1 MAVLVGVF
9 ETEEAAERAYVR
21 LRETGIAEDN
31 LAFVSNVRGSS
42 VQHRPTTAAELE
54 AERAGDSISIRPAA
68 GLEIAT
74 PDDGDPDAM
83 RDRPAEA
90 AEVVPKDSES
100 PGLDAAAL
108 GAAIGGIAGGGAAGP
123 LGALAGAA
131 IGTGVAALLVARGI
145 GRSEAQRYEDAL
157 REGRFLVAVEA
168 DEPTP
173 EMRAILDV
181 AGAEKVEVRAE

>member
-21 LRETGIAEDN
+21 LHETGVSEGN
-31 LAFVSNVRGSS
+31 LAFISNVRGST
-42 VQHRPTTAAELE
+42 VQQRPTTAAELE
-54 AERAGDSISIRPAA
+54 AERAGDSIAIRPAD

-83 RDRPAEA
+83 RDRA
-90 AEVVPKDSES
+90 AETADVAPKESES

-108 GAAIGGIAGGGAAGP
+108 GAAIGGIAGGGMAGP

-131 IGTGVAALLVARGI
+131 IGTGVATLLVARGV
-145 GRSEAQRYEDAL
+145 GQADAQRYEDAV
-157 REGRFLVAVEA
+157 REGRYLVAVETT
-168 DEPTP
+168 EPTP

>member
-21 LRETGIAEDN
+21 LHETGVSEGN
-31 LAFVSNVRGSS
+31 LAFISNVRGST
-42 VQHRPTTAAELE
+42 VQQRPTTAAELE
-54 AERAGDSISIRPAA
+54 AERAGDSIAIRPAD

-83 RDRPAEA
+83 RDRA
-90 AEVVPKDSES
+90 AETADVAPKESES

-108 GAAIGGIAGGGAAGP
+108 GAAIGGIAGGGMAGP

-131 IGTGVAALLVARGI
+131 IGTGVATLLVARGV
-145 GRSEAQRYEDAL
+145 GQADAQRYEDAV
-157 REGRFLVAVEA
+157 REGRYLVAVETT
-168 DEPTP
+168 EPTP

-181 AGAEKVEVRAE
+181 AGAEKIEVRAE